1 MPAIGAAIVEV
12 IAGTSLIVYKK
23 SLEQL
28 NHYYNSLHN
37 NERFLSIVNIVS
49 KVSPERQDEMYF
61 EIIRSQIGM
70 ISKESLTEEKGK
82 ALE

>member
-1 MPAIGAAIVEV
+1 MEV

-37 NERFLSIVNIVS
+37 NERFLSIVNMVS
-49 KVSPERQDEMYF
+49 KVSQEKQDDMYF
-61 EIIRSQIGM
+61 EIVRSQIRI
-70 ISKESLTEEKGK
+70 ISKDSAIEDKLGDKEK
-82 ALE
+82 